1 MGVHSRS
8 VATTPRLV
16 RRESE
21 NLAALMNDASAVEQL
36 RAAGEVR
43 HKLRKSES
51 SYDPELTEW
60 LADAGVLAPS
70 GAAAA
75 VKAQAAEAPARA
87 ASLESGCVGQVEPE
101 PACVAAVAA
110 VAAPGCEAGAEGGA
124 FSSWAGPRIALLH
137 VPEPTSHEIFMSFV
151 RVLPC
156 GAVDGSGILSPE
168 CYQRWLE
175 TRAARP
181 SHEAECFRKSLIAK
195 VTRTDCGS
203 AAFPPAVEAALLVLL
218 RKRQVWP
225 CFKGK
230 LDPLTGRPIK
240 IGSKGLRSL
249 GFHEREQLEAKNAGQ
264 KASSDCCAAKRK
276 AQCSPIAEEP
286 SESDSDGEAPKR
298 RRADA

>member
-1 MGVHSRS
+1 MGVHSPS
-8 VATTPRLV
+8 VAPTPRLV
-16 RRESE
+16 KCESE
-21 NLAALMNDASAVEQL
+21 NLAASAVEQL
-36 RAAGEVR
+36 EQLRATGEVR

-60 LADAGVLAPS
+60 LAAAGVLAPS

-75 VKAQAAEAPARA
+75 IKALVAETPARA

-101 PACVAAVAA
+101 PACVACVAA
-110 VAAPGCEAGAEGGA
+110 VAAPGCEAGAKGGA
-124 FSSWAGPRIALLH
+124 FSSWAGPRIAILH

-175 TRAARP
+175 TRAARL

-240 IGSKGLRSL
+240 IGTKGLRSL
-249 GFHEREQLEAKNAGQ
+249 GFHEREQLEADEAGH
-264 KASSDCCAAKRK
+264 KVSSDCCVAKRK

-286 SESDSDGEAPKR
+286 SESDSDGDAPKR
-298 RRADA
+298 RRTDT